1 MTLAAARDIRWYMT
15 DLTLRA
21 VGDGDDYDSFAASS
35 YEVFLQDPRQDE
47 IDLTR
52 AFTEYDRMFGF
63 HDGTRWVAT
72 AGAFSKQVVLPG
84 GGTTPVAAVTAVTVS
99 PSHRRR
105 GLLTAMMRHQLED
118 IRARGTEALA
128 MLYAS
133 ESAIYGRF
141 GYGMAVPIA
150 ELSGQ
155 VRELNFRPDVQ
166 LGDGSVIHVD
176 ADTLLASAPEI
187 HQRAMV
193 QRPGLMERPGPW
205 WDHWIYDSEERR
217 KEAGKIRFLLHR
229 DADGTASGFAIYRP
243 KSSWTDRGQPNSE
256 LQIQEVLAANHQAY
270 AQLWRYLLD
279 MDLVRT
285 VAYDGAAVDEP
296 LLSLVADRRALAC
309 QVRDGIYVRLV
320 DVPRALG
327 LRRYAA
333 PVDVVLDV
341 TDEFCPWNTG
351 RWQLRG
357 GPDGAECE
365 STTAPA
371 DIAISV
377 RDLGAVYLGGV
388 SLQALASAGL
398 VRELTPGSVHH
409 AAVAFGWP
417 IAPGVPDDF

>member
-1 MTLAAARDIRWYMT
+1 MD
-15 DLTLRA
+15 
-21 VGDGDDYDSFAASS
+21 DG
-35 YEVFLQDPRQDE
+35 
-47 IDLTR
+47 
-52 AFTEYDRMFGF
+52 
-63 HDGTRWVAT
+63 
-72 AGAFSKQVVLPG
+72 
-84 GGTTPVAAVTAVTVS
+84 
-99 PSHRRR
+99 
-105 GLLTAMMRHQLED
+105 
-118 IRARGTEALA
+118 
-128 MLYAS
+128 
-133 ESAIYGRF
+133 
-141 GYGMAVPIA
+141 
-150 ELSGQ
+150 
-155 VRELNFRPDVQ
+155 
-166 LGDGSVIHVD
+166 
-176 ADTLLASAPEI
+176 
-187 HQRAMV
+187 
-193 QRPGLMERPGPW
+193 
-205 WDHWIYDSEERR
+205 
-217 KEAGKIRFLLHR
+217 
-229 DADGTASGFAIYRP
+229 
-243 KSSWTDRGQPNSE
+243 
-256 LQIQEVLAANHQAY
+256 
-270 AQLWRYLLD
+270 
-279 MDLVRT
+279 
-285 VAYDGAAVDEP
+285 
-296 LLSLVADRRALAC
+296 RALAC